1 MPQIFK
7 LPQIVKC
14 RIFFRCRRTRNAK
27 FETRNPKRE
36 TRNADDA
43 ADFLDAA
50 DLYFASA
57 YFFKMPHIFV
67 NAADFFK
74 CRRFSFCFGRFSFGL
89 FFSETDLRLVP
100 QMTSKRLQRIDLVR
114 HRRGSSAVLCL
125 RDHCMVK
132 CKRPDGHDL
141 PIFWNDIE
149 KSAPRTRAQT
159 STRPLLICEVRQHHS
174 TMCRW
179 LRMPLL
185 QLHGTS

>member
-67 NAADFFK
+67 NAADFFNAAGFHFASADF
-74 CRRFSFCFGRFSFGL
+74 RSVFSF
-89 FFSETDLRLVP
+89 LR
-100 QMTSKRLQRIDLVR
+100 Q
-114 HRRGSSAVLCL
+114 
-125 RDHCMVK
+125 
-132 CKRPDGHDL
+132 
-141 PIFWNDIE
+141 IFDWFP
-149 KSAPRTRAQT
+149 K
-159 STRPLLICEVRQHHS
+159 
-174 TMCRW
+174 
-179 LRMPLL
+179 
-185 QLHGTS
+185 

>member
-1 MPQIFK
+1 MVFDRLRTCTVETWRGYARTKLIADVFFEGLLIEYAVSQLIITVFSMPQIFK

-125 RDHCMVK
+125 RGHCMVK
-132 CKRPDGHDL
+132 CRRPDGHDL
-141 PIFWNDIE
+141 PIF
-149 KSAPRTRAQT
+149 
-159 STRPLLICEVRQHHS
+159 
-174 TMCRW
+174 
-179 LRMPLL
+179 
-185 QLHGTS
+185 

>member
-50 DLYFASA
+50 DLYFAS
-57 YFFKMPHIFV
+57 HIFSKCRR
-67 NAADFFK
+67 FFK

-141 PIFWNDIE
+141 PIF
-149 KSAPRTRAQT
+149 
-159 STRPLLICEVRQHHS
+159 
-174 TMCRW
+174 
-179 LRMPLL
+179 
-185 QLHGTS
+185 